1 MLWCAS
7 GPGLDIIQLLL
18 LKLLHDYTFLGPKIL
33 KIKPK
38 KTQHLKLQLPHQV
51 ESRVN
56 KMSCRCNLNLNNKFI
71 KTLTHRRQKIQACRS
86 YKIRLSPPYIFIIIL
101 FIYLFI
107 IFKVKNIS
115 CALNLIKRPP
125 EKRRSNRYP
134 FLSSC

>member
-1 MLWCAS
+1 
-7 GPGLDIIQLLL
+7 
-18 LKLLHDYTFLGPKIL
+18 
-33 KIKPK
+33 
-38 KTQHLKLQLPHQV
+38 
-51 ESRVN
+51 
-56 KMSCRCNLNLNNKFI
+56 MSCRCNLNLNNKFI

-125 EKRRSNRYP
+125 REKKK
-134 FLSSC
+134 